1 MKWPEARQVVADLY
15 GDWRRSTDG
24 ARALDR
30 WMRNTNPASDLS
42 MPSKQQSSWEYRE
55 LAQIARTGYADSLV
69 TAVSQQMYVEDHRA
83 TDADESSPVFLRVW
97 RPNGMPAR
105 QLSVHRGANAL
116 SESFVTTL
124 PGVVPG
130 TKEFLPVVRGES
142 ATRMTTFFDEATD
155 EFPTYALWGDWEQ
168 VTASKGRWRF
178 RLYDD
183 NEIYYFSSEEP
194 TPGDA
199 TRLQYDGSFSHGVGI
214 VPVHRFAP
222 RLDLEG
228 RAVGE
233 IQRVLP
239 VLRRLDQDV
248 FDRLIVQRFAS
259 WKVRY
264 AIGLVRPKTE
274 EEKQAVELA
283 LRVNDILIAE
293 GKDSRFG
300 TLEASDMMQFIKA
313 KESDERALSAISQ
326 VPAYQIA
333 GTVEN
338 VSADGLAM
346 MQAGLARHAEEIRV
360 AFGQTWDQVMRTC
373 AYMLAES
380 AGSVAER
387 ADFRR
392 IALDYETTT
401 VWRDTEIR
409 SLAHAADALGKLSD
423 QLGIPPQVLWRRI
436 PGWQKIDQDR
446 AMAALDEQQM
456 LLQLQQIIGDAT
468 DALVA
473 QETGGTPPPTST
485 AAA

>member
-1 MKWPEARQVVADLY
+1 MKWPAARQVLADLY
-15 GDWRRSTDG
+15 GDWKRSTDG

-30 WMRNTNPASDLS
+30 WYRNTNSSTDLS
-42 MPSKQQSSWEYRE
+42 MPSKQHSNWEYKE
-55 LAQIARTGYADSLV
+55 LAEISRTGYADSLV
-69 TAVSQQMYVEDHRA
+69 TAVSQQLYVEDHRQ
-83 TDADESSPVFLRVW
+83 TTSEESSLVFRRVW

-105 QLSVHRGANAL
+105 QLALHRGANAL
-116 SESFVTTL
+116 SESFITTLHGTL
-124 PGVVPG
+124 PGS
-130 TKEFLPVVRGES
+130 KKYLPVLRGES
-142 ATRMTTFFDEATD
+142 ATKMAAFYDEVTD
-155 EFPTYALWGDWEQ
+155 EFPTYAVWGEWEQ
-168 VTASKGRWRF
+168 VTSERGRWRF

-183 NEIYYFSSEEP
+183 GQIYFFASEDP
-194 TPGDA
+194 TPGDPLTFEFA
-199 TRLQYDGSFSHGVGI
+199 GQSTHGIGI
-214 VPVHRFAP
+214 VPVHRLAP

-264 AIGLVRPKTE
+264 ATGLVKPNTAE
-274 EEKQAVELA
+274 GQQAVELA
-283 LRVNDILIAE
+283 LRVNDLLISE
-293 GKDSRFG
+293 GKDTHFG

-313 KESDERALSAISQ
+313 READERALSAISQ

-333 GTVEN
+333 GTIEN
-338 VSADGLAM
+338 VSAEGLAM

-360 AFGQTWDQVMRTC
+360 SFGQTYDQVMRTA
-373 AYMLAES
+373 AYMLAKK
-380 AGSVAER
+380 AE
-387 ADFRR
+387 DLEERR
-392 IALDYETTT
+392 QFAAIAEDYETTT

-436 PGWQKIDQDR
+436 PGWQKIDEDR
-446 AMAALDEQQM
+446 ATELLGEQQM
-456 LLQLQQIIGDAT
+456 LMQLQQIIGDAT

-473 QETGGTPPPTST
+473 QETGGTPPPTS